1 MKNSDNMGIER
12 QIILQAEEELEEILE
27 ILAKKDY
34 DCEDIVEMLEDNV
47 LAVLRRI

>member
-1 MKNSDNMGIER
+1 MGIER
-12 QIILQAEEELEEILE
+12 QIILQADEELEKIIE
-27 ILAKKDY
+27 ILAQKDY